1 MVPGKFYLLIQSWR
15 GDALVPEQTPAPDL
29 ATAVK
34 LFRGMDDVVTVLAI
48 DAGACTTRDATAD
61 VLRVIADKSF
71 ADGNPL
77 HYDLAGLCDHYRIAH
92 YHAPRTMAEKF
103 GEAADFYRDLRAD
116 RDLAA

>member
-1 MVPGKFYLLIQSWR
+1 MVPGKFYLLIQNWR
-15 GDALVPEQTPAPDL
+15 EDALVPEQTPAPDL
-29 ATAVK
+29 ATAVE
-34 LFRGMDDVVTVLAI
+34 LFRGMDDVESVLAI
-48 DAGACTTRDATAD
+48 DLAAGTSRDATAD

-71 ADGNPL
+71 DDHKPL
-77 HYDLAGLCDHYRIAH
+77 HYDLAGLCDHYRIPH